1 MGRECRKLV
10 YPQPTVRKDRYDCL
24 TVAGEAAG
32 RNVERH
38 LPMPTFFHYDGYK
51 FFFYS
56 NEGDPRVPM
65 HVHVMKAGCEAK
77 FWLRPVGTVAANK
90 GFAARTL
97 GRLERVVA
105 ARRETIGRGWREY
118 FG

>member
-1 MGRECRKLV
+1 
-10 YPQPTVRKDRYDCL
+10 
-24 TVAGEAAG
+24 
-32 RNVERH
+32 
-38 LPMPTFFHYDGYK
+38 MPTIFHYDGHR

-56 NEGDPRVPM
+56 NEGDPREPM

-77 FWLRPVGTVAANK
+77 FWLRPEVALAANK
-90 GFAARTL
+90 GFDARAI

-105 ARRETIGRGWREY
+105 ARRETIERAWREY

>member
-1 MGRECRKLV
+1 MVNGGR
-10 YPQPTVRKDRYDCL
+10 YGCL
-24 TVAGEAAG
+24 RVAGEAAG
-32 RNVERH
+32 RNGERH
-38 LPMPTFFHYDGYK
+38 LPMPTIFHYDGHR

-56 NEGDPRVPM
+56 NEGDPREPM

-77 FWLRPVGTVAANK
+77 FWLRPEVALAANK
-90 GFAARTL
+90 GFDARAI

-105 ARRETIGRGWREY
+105 ARRETIERAWREY